1 MKGIRNDKII
11 SLGIKDTI
19 GIKKIFIYLIN
30 GFTIKLENI
39 ITLIYVYLSFLLD
52 KIWDNFSV
60 YNNVGMVKNDIT

>member
-39 ITLIYVYLSFLLD
+39 ITFIYVYLSFLLD

>member
-39 ITLIYVYLSFLLD
+39 ITLIYVYLSF
-52 KIWDNFSV
+52 
-60 YNNVGMVKNDIT
+60 Y